1 MPAIAIVL
9 TVLTGLVGL
18 VWLSRHLLISR
29 ENRESF
35 VLRADYAGPPADA
48 PFISVIVA
56 AKDEEACI
64 EECVRSM
71 LTQDYPNFELL
82 VCNDRSDDQT
92 GPIVERIAAEDSR
105 VKLVNITD
113 LPEGWY
119 GKCNAMQTGIKQA
132 RGDYICM
139 IDADCRQTSTRTLSV
154 AMQYA
159 QEQKTDL
166 LSVLPVLEMKGF
178 WENSI
183 QPVCGAVM
191 VIWFRPDRVNN
202 PNHSAAYANGA
213 FMLIRRDAYEAIGT
227 HEAVRQ
233 ELNEDM
239 RMADRIKKSGR
250 ILRVVRTDDLYMVR
264 MYTSF
269 KQILRGW
276 SRIFFG
282 TFGTFKRLSLS
293 LLVVLLVSLLPHIAT
308 LLGLGMSLAEGANT
322 WWRVLGITGA
332 AVITLQFSVIFR
344 YYKLTGA
351 KRCLF
356 WTYPFGALMGFLAIL
371 LAFRKLRR
379 GAKVVWKN
387 SACARTDDYDPNS
400 PAASQA

>member
-18 VWLSRHLLISR
+18 VWLSRHLMITR
-29 ENRESF
+29 EKRNSF
-35 VLRADYAGPPADA
+35 VLRGSYAGPPADA
-48 PFISVIVA
+48 PLISVVVA

-64 EECVRSM
+64 EQCVRTM

-92 GPIVERIAAEDSR
+92 GPIVDRIAAEDSR
-105 VKLVNITD
+105 VRLINITD

-119 GKCNAMQTGIKQA
+119 GKPNAMQTGIKQA

-139 IDADCRQTSTRTLSV
+139 IDADCRQTSPRTLSV

-183 QPVCGAVM
+183 QPVCGAIM

-202 PNHSAAYANGA
+202 PKHSAAYANGA
-213 FMLIRRDAYEAIGT
+213 FMLIQRDAYEAIGT

-250 ILRVVRTDDLYMVR
+250 VLRVVRTDDLYLVR
-264 MYTSF
+264 MYTSL
-269 KQILRGW
+269 KQIIRGW

-282 TFGTFKRLSLS
+282 TFGTLKRLSLT
-293 LLVVLLVSLLPHIAT
+293 LLAVLMVSVLPYVAGG
-308 LLGLGMSLAEGANT
+308 LGLGLGLAEGANV
-322 WWRVLGITGA
+322 WWRITGIVGA
-332 AVITLQFSVIFR
+332 AVIALQLSVIFR
-344 YYKLTGA
+344 YYALTGA
-351 KRCLF
+351 KRSLF
-356 WTYPFGALMGFLAIL
+356 WTYPFGCSMGLLAII

-387 SACARTDDYDPNS
+387 SSCARTEDYDPGS